1 MWNSASNDLLGC
13 VVSVRKKVTIDE
25 IKKLLDDRGQT
36 LACAESCTGG
46 LLSARLVDYPGVSSF
61 YLGAVVSYANAAKE
75 KVLHV
80 PPELIKT
87 VGAVSLPVAL
97 AMARGVKSQYSSSWA
112 VSTTG
117 IAGPTGGTKE
127 KPVGTVC
134 FGIVGPGIEYSE
146 QKLFSGERSKIQ
158 EQSVDYA
165 LELLMKN
172 LKGEK

>member
-1 MWNSASNDLLGC
+1 M
-13 VVSVRKKVTIDE
+13 
-25 IKKLLDDRGQT
+25 
-36 LACAESCTGG
+36 
-46 LLSARLVDYPGVSSF
+46 
-61 YLGAVVSYANAAKE
+61 SYANAAKE

-80 PPELIKT
+80 PSELIKT

-97 AMARGVKSQYSSSWA
+97 AMARGAKAQFVSSWA
-112 VSTTG
+112 ISTTG
-117 IAGPTGGTKE
+117 IAGPTGGSKE

-146 QKLFSGERSKIQ
+146 QKVFSGDRNQIQ

-172 LKGEK
+172 LKGDK